1 MQSLMPEFF
10 MLLGID
16 LFLATSLLTA
26 VLDKHFPDKLSY
38 LYQLIALAGFGQLL
52 VTKEF
57 MASFADYMRFWY
69 SFIYLAIAAS
79 NITALNA
86 YLYFHKKA
94 RTLGKLYSLFAT
106 APTLIIS
113 AMFIYNYA
121 IEASHPI
128 VTLPLIPLEVMFI
141 SIFAFDILVVSVS
154 IYALV
159 KPKWW
164 HITLPSATLI
174 TCAAAFVSIK
184 PMLGEAAFM
193 AGAIYVYIILGI
205 ACVGVLGAGL
215 YVLLRFWLEKQ
226 KLKGGEVIK

>member
-26 VLDKHFPDKLSY
+26 VFDKHFPDKLSY

-57 MASFADYMRFWY
+57 MTLFADYMRFWY
-69 SFIYLAIAAS
+69 SFIYLAIATS
-79 NITALNA
+79 NITALNV
-86 YLYFHKKA
+86 YLYFYKKA
-94 RTLGKLYSLFAT
+94 RTLGKLFSLFAT

-113 AMFIYNYA
+113 AMFLYNYA
-121 IEASHPI
+121 LEAPNPI
-128 VTLPLIPLEVMFI
+128 VILPTIPLETMFL
-141 SIFAFDILVVSVS
+141 SIFAFDTLVVSIS

-164 HITLPSATLI
+164 HITIPSATLLAA
-174 TCAAAFVSIK
+174 AAAFVSVK
-184 PMLGEAAFM
+184 PTLGEAAFM

-226 KLKGGEVIK
+226 KPKGGETIK

>member
-16 LFLATSLLTA
+16 LFLATSLITA
-26 VLDKHFPDKLSY
+26 VFDKHFPDKLSY

-57 MASFADYMRFWY
+57 MATFADYMRFWY

-79 NITALNA
+79 NITALNI
-86 YLYFHKKA
+86 YLYVHKQA
-94 RTLGKLYSLFAT
+94 RTLGKLFAGFAT
-106 APTLIIS
+106 APTLILS
-113 AMFIYNYA
+113 SMFLYNYA
-121 IEASHPI
+121 VEAPHAI
-128 VTLPLIPLEVMFI
+128 ITLPQIPLELMFL
-141 SIFAFDILVVSVS
+141 SIFAFDTLVVGVS

-164 HITLPSATLI
+164 HITLPSATLVA
-174 TCAAAFVSIK
+174 CAAVFVSIK
-184 PMLGEAAFM
+184 PTLGEATFI
-193 AGAIYVYIILGI
+193 AGAIYIYIILGI

-226 KLKGGEVIK
+226 KLKGGETLK